1 VNGQLK
7 EMPTPSGTGNLQAN
21 GINKAGVIVGA
32 GSFGGV
38 EKGFIAKCQ

>member
-7 EMPTPSGTGNLQAN
+7 EMPTPSGAGNLQAN
-21 GINKAGVIVGA
+21 GINKSGLIVGA

-38 EKGFIAKCQ
+38 AKGFIANCK